1 MDVTRRGANRGVVY
15 LTQLTMLPLLVA
27 SQTSMSKRVDDV
39 ANTLDMEQFDCVSS
53 GEKWREFK
61 TDALKHLSG
70 KCDDS
75 GSSLADHMLQIDMGG
90 AGGAAFPPGNTRDGA
105 SMRRLFNR
113 RQKLLF
119 QWWIRHL
126 ASKTLTD
133 MLAAP
138 GSATFQNGIATLAQL
153 DTLFD
158 KPAGRSELREMNR
171 RWDDLS
177 IKDDVGVSETSISEF
192 AIKLAHENAR
202 RPVASRYDD
211 EELAEKMLESIKG
224 CSAHLHES
232 AATELDAPVGSRTF
246 EHPAG
251 HANAGQRDYLSLVTH
266 FKLLWEQAVKA
277 GHIPKV
283 PPQRAK
289 KMATARA
296 TALR

>member
-1 MDVTRRGANRGVVY
+1 MY
-15 LTQLTMLPLLVA
+15 LTQLTTLLLLVA

-39 ANTLDMEQFDCVSS
+39 STTLDMEQFDCVST

-90 AGGAAFPPGNTRDGA
+90 AGAAAPAMPPGNTRDGA
-105 SMRRLFNR
+105 TMRRLFNK

-138 GSATFQNGIATLAQL
+138 GSATFQNGLATLAQL

-177 IKDDVGVSETSISEF
+177 IKDDVGISETSIPKF

-202 RPVASRYDD
+202 
-211 EELAEKMLESIKG
+211 
-224 CSAHLHES
+224 
-232 AATELDAPVGSRTF
+232 
-246 EHPAG
+246 
-251 HANAGQRDYLSLVTH
+251 
-266 FKLLWEQAVKA
+266 W
-277 GHIPKV
+277 
-283 PPQRAK
+283 
-289 KMATARA
+289 
-296 TALR
+296 